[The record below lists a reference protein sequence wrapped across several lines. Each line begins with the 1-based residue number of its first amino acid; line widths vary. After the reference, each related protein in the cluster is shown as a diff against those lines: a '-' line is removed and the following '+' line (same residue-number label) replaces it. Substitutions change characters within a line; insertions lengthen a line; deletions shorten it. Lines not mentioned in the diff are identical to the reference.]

1 MPLLLG
7 TNSSCLCGCV
17 RELEELGNPAVRE
30 EALLWLRMGR
40 GVLNK
45 TWKPPQSQ
53 AQPPSGLL
61 TKYFLNILSRPPW
74 PRAGC
79 PCLPLPLPGQGT
91 KAKRQEGIG

>member
-1 MPLLLG
+1 MAKNG
-7 TNSSCLCGCV
+7 G
-17 RELEELGNPAVRE
+17 GGA
-30 EALLWLRMGR
+30 EA
-40 GVLNK
+40 LNK

-91 KAKRQEGIG
+91 KARDRRG